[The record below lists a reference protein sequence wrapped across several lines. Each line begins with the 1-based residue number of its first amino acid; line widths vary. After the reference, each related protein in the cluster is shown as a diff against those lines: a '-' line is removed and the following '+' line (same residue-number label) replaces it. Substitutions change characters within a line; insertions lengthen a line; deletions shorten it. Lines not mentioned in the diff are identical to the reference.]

1 MTHDRLPALV
11 ALAALAVAA
20 PASAQGGSSVPS
32 GLFGA
37 NRAGG
42 SSRDLLTLQMAL
54 SESIDSD
61 VAPEFRERLPGG
73 QLPGRRSSLLAAGV
87 DYARNRR
94 AVQFSAGATSLL
106 RYSYDLEAMK
116 PGAASARVG
125 VGLRMPGRAGTLSL
139 SQALTYSPS
148 YLYQLLPDDAI
159 DSEPGADPPPPDN
172 PDYRID
178 TRDSLAYRTRLRLQT
193 GSGLGW
199 RMTSTA
205 EHGQTDFGDNAA
217 RGERRIWDGSARVSY
232 HPTRRGSVSFGYRYR
247 ASSYGGDNTSQVHEV
262 PVGFDVTPALTPLR
276 RVTFRVVVTP
286 TMMNTFGLVSP
297 APDAGADVPAVFVT
311 DGILV
316 DASRFTEGREDTQR
330 PDEGTRPVDGRHR
343 YAVQGEAGL
352 SYPISLRWLISTAYQ
367 RRIQT
372 LAVLAEPVATHG
384 AQVRL
389 AGVMGRRVDVAVQ
402 ARYTRGASAAG
413 VRGNRLATAQGS
425 ARLRFALTRSIALS
439 GEYLYYRYD
448 FGGNLLAPDLPPFLE
463 RHGVRVGISMFAQ
476 PIGR

>member
-1 MTHDRLPALV
+1 MTLDRPSAFL
-11 ALAALAVAA
+11 ALAALTVAA
-20 PASAQGGSSVPS
+20 PAFAQGSSVPS

-37 NRAGG
+37 NRASGNA
-42 SSRDLLTLQMAL
+42 RELLTLQMAI

-73 QLPGRRSSLLAAGV
+73 QLPGRRSSLLVAGV

-94 AVQFSAGATSLL
+94 AVQLSAGATSLL

-125 VGLRMPGRAGTLSL
+125 VGLRMPGRVGTLSL

-159 DSEPGADPPPPDN
+159 DVDPGAEPPPSDN

-199 RMTSTA
+199 RMTSPA

-286 TMMNTFGLVSP
+286 TMMNTFGLASVASDGGT
-297 APDAGADVPAVFVT
+297 DAPAVFVT

-316 DASRFTEGREDTQR
+316 DASRFTTGGGDTLR
-330 PDEGTRPVDGRHR
+330 PDDVTRPVDGRHR

-352 SYPISLRWLISTAYQ
+352 SYPISLRWLFSTAYQ

-389 AGVMGRRVDVAVQ
+389 AGVMGRRVDVAMQV
-402 ARYTRGASAAG
+402 RYTRGGSAAG
-413 VRGNRLATAQGS
+413 VRGNRLATAQAS

-476 PIGR
+476 PVGR